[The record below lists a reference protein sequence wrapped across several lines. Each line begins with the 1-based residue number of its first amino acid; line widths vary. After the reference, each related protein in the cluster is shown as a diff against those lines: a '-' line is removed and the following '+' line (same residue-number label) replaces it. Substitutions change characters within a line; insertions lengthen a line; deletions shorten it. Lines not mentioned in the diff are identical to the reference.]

1 MRLRNVKGSRETIAD
16 NKYVVHDE
24 ESMKGKWSEFFGNTN
39 PIHIEIGMGKGQ
51 FIMELARRNPDIN
64 YLGIEKYSSVLVRAI
79 EKREQEEDMTNLYFI
94 RMDAEYIENVFA
106 ENEVANI
113 YLNFSDPWPKDRHA
127 RRRLT
132 STHFFEHYDHILA
145 PDGRVMFKTDNR
157 PLFDFSLEQVPE
169 AGWTLEN
176 YTYDLHHSEYNEGN
190 IMTEYEAKFS
200 ALGTPINRLVAYRTK
215 KQHWRITVHEDKK
228 EPEEKQDK
236 TCNSC
241 RYPVHCSVIYHERFL
256 YRQHVILCC
265 RNRPFVSSRQYSYEY
280 GI

>member
-51 FIMELARRNPDIN
+51 FIMELARQNPDIN

-79 EKREQEEDMTNLYFI
+79 EKREQEEGMTNLYFI

-127 RRRLT
+127 KRRLT
-132 STHFFEHYDHILA
+132 STHFFEHYDHIPKQA
-145 PDGRVMFKTDNR
+145 
-157 PLFDFSLEQVPE
+157 
-169 AGWTLEN
+169 
-176 YTYDLHHSEYNEGN
+176 
-190 IMTEYEAKFS
+190 
-200 ALGTPINRLVAYRTK
+200 VA
-215 KQHWRITVHEDKK
+215 
-228 EPEEKQDK
+228 
-236 TCNSC
+236 
-241 RYPVHCSVIYHERFL
+241 
-256 YRQHVILCC
+256 
-265 RNRPFVSSRQYSYEY
+265 
-280 GI
+280 